1 MSAGLLT
8 YKLCDRNM
16 HCENCPLDAALRG
29 HDRPCQLAQRSNGTP
44 THAPVTFP
52 ADRRYTTQ
60 HSWLKPL
67 VGQDGGMRLGLDAF
81 AASLLPEPSAIHWY
95 DSPLRRSDELCEI
108 DFDDV
113 SLTLRLSSVRGR
125 VLSFNHALED
135 EPAAVLRDPYG
146 EGWLAEVALDSAEQ
160 HDELLDAGKAR
171 EEARLDARH
180 FRRRIAHYLLADDDR
195 FAPTPIDEGR
205 LLTDLREL
213 LGGPRFIG
221 LLRELIH

>member
-16 HCENCPLDAALRG
+16 QCENCPLDAALRG
-29 HDRPCQLAQRSNGTP
+29 HGRPCQPAPRTNGTP
-44 THAPVTFP
+44 VHAPVTFP
-52 ADRRYTTQ
+52 GDRRYTAQ

-67 VGQDGGMRLGLDAF
+67 VGQDGCVRLGLDAF
-81 AASLLPEPSAIHWY
+81 AASLLPAPSAIHWF
-95 DSPLRRSDELCEI
+95 DSPLRRSSEFCEI

-113 SLTLRLSSVRGR
+113 SLTLSLSSVRGR
-125 VLSFNHALED
+125 VVSFNDALEL
-135 EPAAVLRDPYG
+135 EPTSLLRDPYD
-146 EGWLAEVALDSAEQ
+146 EGWLAEIALDPVEQ
-160 HDELLDAGKAR
+160 LDELLDAAKAR

-213 LGGPRFIG
+213 LGGSRFIG
-221 LLRELIH
+221 MLRELIH